1 MSKES
6 QAQLPNPVDAYNH
19 LFDGVHAQVF
29 LGKLASYG
37 IQPTTEKEAEDLF
50 MLAGRLRHVDGPE
63 KQAADQSRFGGAVSA
78 LDTIF
83 GNTPEGQQ
91 QAAVAGRQAIKQ
103 AAADLMEDPS
113 VYNSVLSLK
122 AHEAA
127 VLAGEQ

>member
-1 MSKES
+1 MSKPKK
-6 QAQLPNPVDAYNH
+6 ATLPDPVDAYNQ

-37 IQPTTEKEAEDLF
+37 IQPSTEKEAADLF
-50 MLAGRLRHVDGPE
+50 TLAGRLRHVDGPE

-78 LDTIF
+78 LDSVL
-83 GNTPEGQQ
+83 GDTPEGRQQ
-91 QAAVAGRQAIKQ
+91 SAANGQRAIKQ
-103 AAADLMEDPS
+103 AAAELMRDPS
-113 VYNSVLSLK
+113 VYNAVLSLK